1 MKPKGFRDRILEKW
15 RSIKDIAGE
24 ASARLLQLSGFL
36 DWFLLACL
44 VDQKERLGEEAE
56 KKRPRSR
63 EEREK
68 ELDEIIYKLG
78 FYVSLIKGS
87 MEDIEKRAK
96 DVISQMLSEDSLV
109 LSTMNEKLFYIED
122 FCLRNIESELSE
134 ARSWLAKME
143 SHEEFPSLC
152 QKMGIDPQDFSDD
165 LTSITQYYISP
176 LFSVVYELKSLLSR
190 IDSQQKVLESFA
202 HLRHLLEHALPL
214 SQLLE
219 GQKNAALELL
229 TDAAERFK
237 RAIQKDEVNEAIKI
251 YYGEISRLVD
261 IVRTTV
267 NDRSILSDL
276 NEADRRLLNWLT
288 ELVYWGSAAVLFKFL
303 LLRSVLGYLPSAAA
317 DSLPSGYR

>member
-1 MKPKGFRDRILEKW
+1 MEPKGFRDRILEKW
-15 RSIKDIAGE
+15 RSIRNIAGE

-68 ELDEIIYKLG
+68 ELDEIIYKFNFCVGLMN
-78 FYVSLIKGS
+78 SS
-87 MEDIEKRAK
+87 MESIEKEAK
-96 DVISQMLSEDSLV
+96 DVISQMLSEDSLA
-109 LSTMNEKLFYIED
+109 LSSMSEKLFYIED

-152 QKMGIDPQDFSDD
+152 QKMGIDPQAFSDD
-165 LTSITQYYISP
+165 LTSIAQYYISP
-176 LFSVVYELKSLLSR
+176 LFSVVHELKALLSR
-190 IDSQQKVLESFA
+190 IDSQQKVLESFD

-214 SQLLE
+214 SQLPE

-229 TDAAERFK
+229 SDAAKRFK
-237 RAIQKDEVNEAIKI
+237 EALQKDEVNEAIKI

-267 NDRSILSDL
+267 NDGSVLSDL
-276 NEADRRLLNWLT
+276 NEADRRLLSWLT

-303 LLRSVLGYLPSAAA
+303 LLRSILGYLPSAGA
-317 DSLPSGYR
+317 DSLP